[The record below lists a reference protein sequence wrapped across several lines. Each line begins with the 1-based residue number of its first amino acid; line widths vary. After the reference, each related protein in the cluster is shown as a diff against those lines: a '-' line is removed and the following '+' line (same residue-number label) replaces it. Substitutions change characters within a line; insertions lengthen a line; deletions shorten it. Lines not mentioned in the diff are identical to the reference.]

1 MITNE
6 TYIPAKKPK
15 NEAGARFYEEDA
27 HQEWAGCNQATPG
40 KRAQE
45 AECLNVG
52 REDADAPTPTEE
64 I

>member
-1 MITNE
+1 LISNE
-6 TYIPAKKPK
+6 TNIPAKKQK

-27 HQEWAGCNQATPG
+27 HQERTGYNQAAPG

-45 AECLNVG
+45 TERLNVG
-52 REDADAPTPTEE
+52 KENADTSTPPEK